1 MFFSAFLGT
10 EPEAVPSADDSSGT
24 RTLRGRCSLWRGT
37 LQPPDSE
44 DHPGRDGV
52 EISGCQLKSE
62 ELSFVRA
69 LLQFSWS
76 LRIKRPANDC
86 VLQQVMLA
94 KQASPLS
101 LGILALK
108 REWREGEGGGAPEGR
123 RCNLRT
129 WHSLQEGDSSRPD
142 HCAKACQ
149 DHQKLQIGLPPSLKW
164 LFRHLS
170 SGSSASCRQAPL
182 DPGLSKC
189 TSMGSACHA
198 CEFRESEQ
206 RCELWEEQSRAQSRA
221 ERGAAEPSTS
231 ESGFFR
237 RARLRSP
244 RAAMP
249 R

>member
-1 MFFSAFLGT
+1 MFFLLFLGPSPRQCPALTTAVGLVLSVVVAACGVALYNHQTLKTIPAET
-10 EPEAVPSADDSSGT
+10 ESKSVAAG
-24 RTLRGRCSLWRGT
+24 
-37 LQPPDSE
+37 Q
-44 DHPGRDGV
+44 
-52 EISGCQLKSE
+52 SE

-69 LLQFSWS
+69 LLQFPWS

-182 DPGLSKC
+182 ASCFSWPRSFKVHQHGQCLPCLRVSRIRAAVRAL
-189 TSMGSACHA
+189 GGA
-198 CEFRESEQ
+198 
-206 RCELWEEQSRAQSRA
+206 EQSRAEQSRA
-221 ERGAAEPSTS
+221 ERRAAER
-231 ESGFFR
+231 SG
-237 RARLRSP
+237 RAEHLRERLF
-244 RAAMP
+244 
-249 R
+249 